1 MSDLDEATLAVAAA
15 SRALVGV
22 IASSYAPV
30 RDKITASQVRVLLVL
45 AGAGGPMRSG
55 DMAERLGIHP
65 STFTRTADR
74 LVTAGWIRRTVN
86 PENRRESLISMT
98 NTGSRLVGQIA
109 RRRDANI
116 RRVLERLTVAERS
129 AVVTA
134 MQTFAEAA
142 GEPSFED
149 LLALGM

>member
-1 MSDLDEATLAVAAA
+1 MTELDEATATVAAA

-30 RDKITASQVRVLLVL
+30 REKITPSQVRVLLVL
-45 AGAGGPMRSG
+45 TAADGPMRSG
-55 DMAERLGIHP
+55 DLAERLGIHP

-74 LVTAGWIRRTVN
+74 LVEAGWIRRTVN
-86 PENRRESLISMT
+86 PDNRRESLVSLT
-98 NTGSRLVGQIA
+98 NTGSRLVNQIA

-116 RRVLERLTVAERS
+116 KAVLAKLTADQRRQVVLALEV
-129 AVVTA
+129 
-134 MQTFAEAA
+134 FAEAA

>member
-1 MSDLDEATLAVAAA
+1 MDDLDEATKAVAAA

-30 RDKITASQVRVLLVL
+30 RERISVPQVRVLLVL
-45 AGAGGPMRSG
+45 SATDGAMRSG
-55 DMAERLGIHP
+55 DMAERLGVHP

-74 LVTAGWIRRTVN
+74 LVASGWIRRTVN
-86 PENRRESLISMT
+86 PDNRRESLISLT

-116 RRVLERLTVAERS
+116 RKVLERLTRDERR
-129 AVVTA
+129 AVVAA
-134 MQTFAEAA
+134 MATFAEAA

-149 LLALGM
+149 LLALGV